1 MEREQVYKVVTTQ
14 PAKNRY
20 QETILPYIFENFSFE
35 RAIEID
41 DNILDFAVTLE
52 KKPNRG
58 AVEKYLA
65 EAKEEF
71 KFVLHKETKY
81 FEIKIIY
88 FIKEDEGTVYITDF
102 FPTRMNPQR
111 ISENI

>member
-1 MEREQVYKVVTTQ
+1 MGREKVYKVVTTQ

-20 QETILPYIFENFSFE
+20 QETVLPYIFENFSFE

-41 DNILDFAVTLE
+41 DNILIFAETLE

-58 AVEKYLA
+58 TVEKYLI

-71 KFVLHKETKY
+71 KFILYKETKY

-88 FIKEDEGTVYITDF
+88 FIKEDEGTIYITDF
-102 FPTRMNPQR
+102 FPTRMNPLR
-111 ISENI
+111 ISGNI